1 MNNYLLP
8 EFTSEFNTLLNERVR
23 EHHHYGRV
31 PPKHQSILTLKVLRE
46 LLNIELNP
54 LTFEE
59 VKAWFD
65 RRVESKSFPDAHY
78 EGECPHEIYG
88 KSYYHYVIYEVNYYR
103 NFYIAVDGF
112 KYNLNSQKYPFSEMV
127 VGTVNAHYSV
137 SELLDVHPL
146 ELLCQ
151 MKGYV
156 NR

>member
-8 EFTSEFNTLLNERVR
+8 EFSSEFNKVLNERVR
-23 EHHHYGRV
+23 EHHHYGRI
-31 PPKHQSILTLKVLRE
+31 PHENNPSLTLRVLRE

-78 EGECPHEIYG
+78 EGECQHEIYG

-137 SELLDVHPL
+137 SELLDVHHL
-146 ELLCQ
+146 ELFCQ